1 MGLHEEI
8 QQLII
13 AYPNFKSPNPDG
25 LLDVYEKNLSDIP
38 DWLLAK
44 AVAAHIRSSK
54 FFPSVAELRELA
66 SNLANSDDVEYA
78 QPKTEIPPWSKEV
91 FWIANDLYMKWLYG
105 EISDAELN
113 RNVYWIA
120 AKRRD
125 AEMAADPY
133 KYVPMGEV
141 VYEPA
146 AEKA

>member
-1 MGLHEEI
+1 VDE
-8 QQLII
+8 
-13 AYPNFKSPNPDG
+13 
-25 LLDVYEKNLSDIP
+25 
-38 DWLLAK
+38 
-44 AVAAHIRSSK
+44 HIKTSK
-54 FFPSVAELRELA
+54 FFPAVAELRQLSEKL
-66 SNLANSDDVEYA
+66 SNTRDLQHA
-78 QPKTEIPPWSKEV
+78 QPETEIPAWSKEV
-91 FWIANDLYMKWLYG
+91 FWIANDLYHKWLYG